1 MDKEE
6 ISQLIENYGNASK
19 ILRDA
24 LSAFP
29 QEMWKWK
36 PAADKW
42 SVHEIIIHLADSE
55 ANSYIRARRFLAE
68 PGSGVYGYDE
78 NKWARLLNYHDQNT
92 DQAISLFEMLRNC
105 TYQLIRNVPLETWK
119 SATVIHSENGKMFF
133 YEWLKVYADHVPIHV
148 KQMERNLMAW
158 EKQNNL

>member
-6 ISQLIENYGNASK
+6 IAQLIENYGNASI
-19 ILRDA
+19 ILRQA

-36 PAADKW
+36 PAFDKC

-78 NKWARLLNYHDQNT
+78 NKWASELNYHQQST
-92 DQAISLFEMLRNC
+92 DDAIKLFELLRGS
-105 TYQLIRNVPLETWK
+105 TFRLISQLPEKTWK
-119 SATVIHSENGKMFF
+119 SANVIHSDNGLMYFTD
-133 YEWLKVYADHVPIHV
+133 WLRIYTEHVPVHI
-148 KQMERNLMAW
+148 KQMERNLAAW
-158 EKQNNL
+158 KKQNNP